1 MWPGWARGF
10 GISQATAYRYLAEVI
25 DLLAARVPSL
35 RQALEKAKER
45 GWPT

>member
-1 MWPGWARGF
+1 VARLGKGFRDLPGHR
-10 GISQATAYRYLAEVI
+10 YRYLAEVI

-35 RQALEKAKER
+35 RQALEKAKEQ